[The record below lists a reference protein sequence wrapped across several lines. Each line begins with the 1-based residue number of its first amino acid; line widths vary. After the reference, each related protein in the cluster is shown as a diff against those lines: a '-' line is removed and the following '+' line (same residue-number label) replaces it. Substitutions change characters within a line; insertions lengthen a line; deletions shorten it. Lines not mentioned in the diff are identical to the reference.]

1 MKFFPESA
9 LSQLEFDKV
18 KALLEE
24 HCKTEYAKTKS
35 QELRIHTRKEFIE
48 LELQQ
53 SHEYKL
59 LIEHSMYF
67 PNDYVLNLARELRLL
82 AFPAVCLPAN
92 SLFWYVSWPKAC
104 RTFFAGSITTGGW
117 PTRPW

>member
-9 LSQLEFDKV
+9 LTQLEFDKV
-18 KALLEE
+18 QALLEE
-24 HCKTEYAKTKS
+24 HCKTEYAKTKAL
-35 QELRIHTRKEFIE
+35 ELRIHTRKEFIE

-67 PNDYVLNLARELRLL
+67 PNDYVLN
-82 AFPAVCLPAN
+82 FPAGCLLAN
-92 SLFWYVSWPKAC
+92 SLCRCVNWPKAC
-104 RTFFAGSITTGGW
+104 RTFSAGSITTGGW
-117 PTRPW
+117 HTLHW

>member
-9 LSQLEFDKV
+9 LTQLEFDKV

-24 HCKTEYAKTKS
+24 HCKTEYAKNKS

-53 SHEYKL
+53 KPR
-59 LIEHSMYF
+59 IQII
-67 PNDYVLNLARELRLL
+67 D
-82 AFPAVCLPAN
+82 
-92 SLFWYVSWPKAC
+92 
-104 RTFFAGSITTGGW
+104 
-117 PTRPW
+117 